1 MRYYSAMQF
10 RKSLDPRKS
19 LRGRL
24 IIGFFLVSLVAVLA
38 TVLIVNYWAR
48 QALEESIYARME
60 AVTMV
65 KEASLARWQ
74 AERKADVV
82 LLTRA
87 PEVRNAGTI
96 LLDPATESGS
106 DLYQTAYAV
115 LDQSLRDVLR
125 RRVDLL
131 EIFLMSPADG
141 RILYSTD
148 ANRLGERVSAPYFE
162 AGLQNVNLQSVDD
175 DPQAPRMYLVIATPL
190 RAVNGEV
197 KGVLA
202 AKVDPTHMEQI
213 VLDQTGLGPA
223 SITYLVDTH
232 RHLVQVI
239 DPYLHRALQKEK
251 VTSAGIEAVLAG
263 QDGRAQYTNYQNIPV
278 LGAYRWLDEMQFGLV
293 AELPVAEA
301 YAPVRQLTANI
312 LLTGLAGII
321 FVIAIMA
328 WVTRSI
334 SRPITALTETAVRVT
349 EGDLTATASVQTQD
363 EIGTLART
371 FNQMTE
377 QLRRLYISLE
387 AQVNARTAEL
397 AERVQQLD
405 LINQVGRSAISHL
418 ELDALLAEVVKL
430 IRQSFDF
437 YAVGILLVDRERG
450 EVYLSAADTAE
461 AMPVVPGSFAIKIES
476 QSMIT
481 QVVKTGRPLVAND
494 VTQNSYSLPDDRLP
508 RVKSEIGLPLKVG
521 EDVIGVLEI
530 QHSEMYAFSPE
541 DVQVLQTLSD
551 QIATAIRNAQL
562 FEAAE
567 GARMEAEEANFLKS
581 QFLANMSHELRTPL
595 NAVINFAY
603 LMSLGVDG
611 PLTAEQQDM
620 LNRIGD
626 SGRHLLGLINDI
638 LDLAKIES
646 GRIDLFLEKVYLPEV
661 IHGVMST
668 AVGLTRGKSISL
680 HVAVPDDLPLVQADR
695 NRVRQVLLNLVS
707 NAAKFTDVGDITVRA
722 AGDGEQW
729 VTVSVT
735 DTGIGMRPEDIPRAF
750 SEFVQLDG
758 HMARRTGGTGLGLP
772 IAKKFIEMH
781 GGQIWVESESGKGST
796 FYFTL
801 PQVETGPIPPE
812 AQHITKEIPPLVW
825 R

>member
-1 MRYYSAMQF
+1 MRF

-24 IIGFFLVSLVAVLA
+24 IAHFFLVSLL
-38 TVLIVNYWAR
+38 TVLLTVLVANFLAR
-48 QALEESIYARME
+48 RALEESIYARLE

-65 KEASLARWQ
+65 KEASLTRWQ
-74 AERKADVV
+74 TERKADVA
-82 LLTRA
+82 LLTRT
-87 PEVRNAGTI
+87 PDVRALGTF
-96 LLDPATESGS
+96 LLD
-106 DLYQTAYAV
+106 QTAARDSEEYQEAYAE
-115 LDQSLRDVLR
+115 LDQILQDVMR
-125 RRVDLL
+125 RRVDLE
-131 EIFLMSPADG
+131 EIFLMSPDDG
-141 RILYSTD
+141 RVLYSTND
-148 ANRLGERVSAPYFE
+148 DRLNERVTADYFQ
-162 AGLQNVNLQSVDD
+162 AGLQNVVLQSIDD
-175 DPQAPRMYLVIATPL
+175 DPLASQMYLVIATPL
-190 RAVNGEV
+190 RAVSGEV

-213 VLDQTGLGPA
+213 VLDQTGLGA
-223 SITYLVDTH
+223 ESITYLVNTEH
-232 RHLVQVI
+232 HLVQVI
-239 DPYLHRALQKEK
+239 DPYLHRALQRER
-251 VTSAGIEAVLAG
+251 VTSTGIEAVLAG
-263 QDGRAQYTNYQNIPV
+263 QNGRDQYTNYQDIPV
-278 LGAYRWLDEMQFGLV
+278 LGVYRWLDEMGFGLV

-301 YAPVRQLTANI
+301 YAPVQRLTATI
-312 LLTGLAGII
+312 LFTGLIGVLLMAGIMI
-321 FVIAIMA
+321 PFAN
-328 WVTRSI
+328 TI
-334 SRPITALTETAVRVT
+334 SRPIAELTNTAVRVT
-349 EGDLTATASVQTQD
+349 EGDLMATASVQTQD

-387 AQVNARTAEL
+387 AQVNTRTAEL
-397 AERVQQLD
+397 ADRVQQLN

-418 ELDALLAEVVKL
+418 DLDDLLTEVVRL
-430 IRQSFDF
+430 IRQSFNF

-450 EVYLSAADTAE
+450 EVYLSAADTVEDRPIA
-461 AMPVVPGSFAIKIES
+461 PGAFAIKIES
-476 QSMIT
+476 QSIIT

-494 VTQNSYSLPDDRLP
+494 VSRNSYYVPDERRP

-551 QIATAIRNAQL
+551 QIAATIRNAQL
-562 FEAAE
+562 FQAAE
-567 GARMEAEEANFLKS
+567 GARLEAEEANFLKS

-595 NAVINFAY
+595 NAIINFAY

-611 PLTAEQQDM
+611 PLTTEQQDM
-620 LNRIGD
+620 LNRVGD

-646 GRIDLFLEKVYLPEV
+646 GRIDLFLDKVYLPEV

-668 AVGLTRGKSISL
+668 AVGLTRGKSITL
-680 HVAVPDDLPLVQADR
+680 HTAVPDDLPLVQADR
-695 NRVRQVLLNLVS
+695 TRVRQVLLNLVS
-707 NAAKFTDVGDITVRA
+707 NAAKFTEGGDITVRA
-722 AGDGEQW
+722 FSDGAQW

-735 DTGIGMRPEDIPRAF
+735 DTGIGIRSEDIPRAF

-772 IAKKFIEMH
+772 ISKKFIEMH
-781 GGQIWVESESGKGST
+781 GGQIWVESEPGKGST
-796 FYFTL
+796 FCFTL
-801 PQVETGPIPPE
+801 PQYETGPTPPE
-812 AQHITKEIPPLVW
+812 MQHITKEIPPLVW

>member
-1 MRYYSAMQF
+1 MRF
-10 RKSLDPRKS
+10 RKNLDPRKS
-19 LRGRL
+19 LQGRL
-24 IIGFFLVSLVAVLA
+24 IAHFFLISLA
-38 TVLIVNYWAR
+38 TVLLIVLVANYSAR
-48 QALEESIYARME
+48 RALQQSIYARLE

-65 KEASLARWQ
+65 KEASLTRWQ

-82 LLTRA
+82 LLTRI

-96 LLDPATESGS
+96 LLDPDTESGS
-106 DLYQTAYAV
+106 EVYQAAYAT
-115 LDQSLRDVLR
+115 LDQVLRDVLR
-125 RRVDLL
+125 RRVDLNEL
-131 EIFLMSPADG
+131 FLMSPDDG
-141 RILYSTD
+141 RILYST
-148 ANRLGERVSAPYFE
+148 NTSRLGEKVSAPYFA
-162 AGLQNVNLQSVDD
+162 AGLQNVYMQSVDD
-175 DPQAPRMYLVIATPL
+175 DPQAPRMYMVIATPM

-213 VLDQTGLGPA
+213 VLDQTGLGEA
-223 SITYLVDTH
+223 SINYLVDTNN
-232 RHLVQVI
+232 HLVQVI
-239 DPYLHRALQKEK
+239 DPFLHRTLQKEK

-263 QDGRAQYTNYQNIPV
+263 QDGRAQYTNYQNMPV

-293 AELPVAEA
+293 AELPLSEA
-301 YAPVRQLTANI
+301 YAPVQRLTTII
-312 LLTGLAGII
+312 LVTGLAGI
-321 FVIAIMA
+321 VIMA
-328 WVTRSI
+328 VFMIPFANTI
-334 SRPITALTETAVRVT
+334 SRPIVELTDTAVRVT
-349 EGDLTATASVQTQD
+349 EGDLMATAAVQTQD

-387 AQVNARTAEL
+387 AQVNTRTAEL
-397 AERVQQLD
+397 ADRVQQLN
-405 LINQVGRSAISHL
+405 LINQVGRGAISHL
-418 ELDALLAEVVKL
+418 ELTELLTEVVKL
-430 IRQSFDF
+430 IRQSFSF

-450 EVYLSAADTAE
+450 EVYLSAADTVE
-461 AMPVVPGSFAIKIES
+461 ERPIVPGAFAIKIES
-476 QSMIT
+476 QSIIT

-494 VTQNSYSLPDDRLP
+494 VNQSSYYLPDERLP
-508 RVKSEIGLPLKVG
+508 RVRSEIGLPLKVG
-521 EDVIGVLEI
+521 DEVIGVLEI

-551 QIATAIRNAQL
+551 QIAAAIRNAQL
-562 FEAAE
+562 FQAAE
-567 GARMEAEEANFLKS
+567 GARLEAEEANFLKS

-595 NAVINFAY
+595 NAIINFAY

-620 LNRIGD
+620 LNRVGD

-668 AVGLTRGKSISL
+668 AVGLTRGKSITL
-680 HVAVPDDLPLVQADR
+680 HTAVPDDLPLVQADR
-695 NRVRQVLLNLVS
+695 TRVRQVLLNLVS
-707 NAAKFTDVGDITVRA
+707 NAAKFTEDGDITVRA
-722 AGDGEQW
+722 FSDGDQW

-735 DTGIGMRPEDIPRAF
+735 DTGIGIRPEDIPRAF

-772 IAKKFIEMH
+772 IAKKFVEMH
-781 GGQIWVESESGKGST
+781 GGQIWVESEPGKGST

-801 PQVETGPIPPE
+801 PQAETGPIPPE

>member
-1 MRYYSAMQF
+1 MRF
-10 RKSLDPRKS
+10 RKNLDPRKS
-19 LRGRL
+19 LQGRL
-24 IIGFFLVSLVAVLA
+24 IAHFFLVSLA
-38 TVLIVNYWAR
+38 TVLLIVLVANYSAR
-48 QALEESIYARME
+48 RALEQSIYARLE
-60 AVTMV
+60 SVTMV
-65 KEASLARWQ
+65 KEASLTRWQ

-82 LLTRA
+82 LLTRI
-87 PEVRNAGTI
+87 PEVRNSGTI

-106 DLYQTAYAV
+106 DVYQAAYAA
-115 LDQSLRDVLR
+115 LDQVLRDVLR
-125 RRVDLL
+125 RRVDLNEL
-131 EIFLMSPADG
+131 FLMSPDDG
-141 RILYSTD
+141 RILYST
-148 ANRLGERVSAPYFE
+148 NSSRLGERVSAPYFE
-162 AGLQNVNLQSVDD
+162 AGLQNVYLQSVDD
-175 DPQAPRMYLVIATPL
+175 DPQAPRMYMVIATPL
-190 RAVNGEV
+190 RAVNGDV

-213 VLDQTGLGPA
+213 VLDQTGLGGE
-223 SITYLVDTH
+223 SITYLVDTN

-251 VTSAGIEAVLAG
+251 VTSDGIEAVLAG

-293 AELPVAEA
+293 AELPVGVA
-301 YAPVRQLTANI
+301 YAPVQRLTTII
-312 LLTGLAGII
+312 LVTGLVG
-321 FVIAIMA
+321 IAIMA
-328 WVTRSI
+328 GLMIPFSRSI
-334 SRPITALTETAVRVT
+334 SRPIVDLTQTAVRVT
-349 EGDLTATASVQTQD
+349 EGDLVATAAVQTQD
-363 EIGTLART
+363 EIGVLART

-387 AQVNARTAEL
+387 AQVNTRTAEL
-397 AERVQQLD
+397 ADRVQQLN

-418 ELDALLAEVVKL
+418 ELTELLTEVVKL
-430 IRQSFDF
+430 IRQSFNF

-450 EVYLSAADTAE
+450 EVYLSAADTVE
-461 AMPVVPGSFAIKIES
+461 DMPIAPGAFAIKIES
-476 QSMIT
+476 QSIIT

-494 VTQNSYSLPDDRLP
+494 VAQNSYYLPADRLP
-508 RVKSEIGLPLKVG
+508 RVRSEIGLPLKVG
-521 EDVIGVLEI
+521 DEVIGVLEI
-530 QHSEMYAFSPE
+530 QHSEMHAFSPE

-551 QIATAIRNAQL
+551 QIAATIRNAQL
-562 FEAAE
+562 FQAAE
-567 GARMEAEEANFLKS
+567 GARLEAEEANFLKS

-595 NAVINFAY
+595 NAIINFAY

-668 AVGLTRGKSISL
+668 AVGLTRGKSITL
-680 HVAVPDDLPLVQADR
+680 HTAVADDLPLVQADR

-707 NAAKFTDVGDITVRA
+707 NAAKFTDFGDITVRA
-722 AGDGEQW
+722 ASDGEQW

-735 DTGIGMRPEDIPRAF
+735 DTGIGIRPDDIPRAF

-781 GGQIWVESESGKGST
+781 GGQIWVESEPGQGST

-801 PQVETGPIPPE
+801 PQVETGPTPPDT
-812 AQHITKEIPPLVW
+812 QHITKEIPPLVW
-825 R
+825 H

>member
-1 MRYYSAMQF
+1 MRF
-10 RKSLDPRKS
+10 RKNLDPRKS
-19 LRGRL
+19 LQGRL
-24 IIGFFLVSLVAVLA
+24 IAHFFLISLA
-38 TVLIVNYWAR
+38 TVLLIVLVANYSAR
-48 QALEESIYARME
+48 RALQQSIYARLE

-65 KEASLARWQ
+65 KEASLTRWQ

-82 LLTRA
+82 LLTRI

-96 LLDPATESGS
+96 LLDPDTESGS
-106 DLYQTAYAV
+106 EVYQAAYAT
-115 LDQSLRDVLR
+115 LDQVLRDVLR
-125 RRVDLL
+125 RRVDLNEL
-131 EIFLMSPADG
+131 FLMSPDDG
-141 RILYSTD
+141 RILYST
-148 ANRLGERVSAPYFE
+148 NTSRLGEKVSAPYFA
-162 AGLQNVNLQSVDD
+162 AGLQNVYMQSVDD
-175 DPQAPRMYLVIATPL
+175 DPQAPRMYMVIATPM

-213 VLDQTGLGPA
+213 VLDQTGLGEA
-223 SITYLVDTH
+223 SINYLVDTNY
-232 RHLVQVI
+232 HLVQVI
-239 DPYLHRALQKEK
+239 DPFLHRTLQKEK

-263 QDGRAQYTNYQNIPV
+263 QDGRAQYTNYQNMPV

-293 AELPVAEA
+293 AELPLSEA
-301 YAPVRQLTANI
+301 YAPVQRLTTII
-312 LLTGLAGII
+312 LVTGLAGI
-321 FVIAIMA
+321 VIMA
-328 WVTRSI
+328 VFMIPFANTI
-334 SRPITALTETAVRVT
+334 SRPIVELTDTAVRVT
-349 EGDLTATASVQTQD
+349 EGDLMATAAVQTQD

-387 AQVNARTAEL
+387 AQVNTRTAEL
-397 AERVQQLD
+397 ADRVQQLN
-405 LINQVGRSAISHL
+405 LINQVGRGAISHL
-418 ELDALLAEVVKL
+418 ELTELLTEVVKL
-430 IRQSFDF
+430 IRQSFSF

-450 EVYLSAADTAE
+450 EVYLSAADTVE
-461 AMPVVPGSFAIKIES
+461 ERPIVPGAFAIKIES
-476 QSMIT
+476 QSIIT

-494 VTQNSYSLPDDRLP
+494 VNQSSYYLPDERLP
-508 RVKSEIGLPLKVG
+508 RVRSEIGLPLKVG
-521 EDVIGVLEI
+521 DEVIGVLEI

-551 QIATAIRNAQL
+551 QIAAAIRNAQL
-562 FEAAE
+562 FQAAE
-567 GARMEAEEANFLKS
+567 GARLEAEEANFLKS

-595 NAVINFAY
+595 NAIINFAY

-620 LNRIGD
+620 LNRVGD

-668 AVGLTRGKSISL
+668 AVGLTRGKSITL
-680 HVAVPDDLPLVQADR
+680 HTAVPDDLPLVQADR
-695 NRVRQVLLNLVS
+695 TRVRQVLLNLVS
-707 NAAKFTDVGDITVRA
+707 NAAKFTEDGDITVRA
-722 AGDGEQW
+722 FSDGDQW

-735 DTGIGMRPEDIPRAF
+735 DTGIGIRPEDIPRAF

-772 IAKKFIEMH
+772 IAKKFVEMH
-781 GGQIWVESESGKGST
+781 GGQIWVESEPGKGST

-801 PQVETGPIPPE
+801 PQAETGPIPPE

>member
-1 MRYYSAMQF
+1 MRYYNAMRF
-10 RKSLDPRKS
+10 RKNLDLRKSLQ
-19 LRGRL
+19 GRL
-24 IIGFFLVSLVAVLA
+24 IAHFFLVSLVTVLLIVLA
-38 TVLIVNYWAR
+38 ANYWAR
-48 QALEESIYARME
+48 RALEESIYARLE

-65 KEASLARWQ
+65 KEESLARWQ
-74 AERKADVV
+74 AERKADVL

-87 PEVRNAGTI
+87 PDVRALSTV
-96 LLDPATESGS
+96 LLDPVGDQKSET
-106 DLYQTAYAV
+106 YQEAYAD
-115 LDQSLRDVLR
+115 LDQILQDVMR
-125 RRVDLL
+125 RRVDLD
-131 EIFLMSPADG
+131 EIFLMSPDDG
-141 RILYSTD
+141 RILYST
-148 ANRLGERVSAPYFE
+148 NTSRLGERVTATYFQ
-162 AGLQNVNLQSVDD
+162 AGLQNVHLQSIDN
-175 DPQAPRMYLVIATPL
+175 DPQAPQMYLVIATPL

-213 VLDQTGLGPA
+213 VLDQTGLGA
-223 SITYLVDTH
+223 ESITYLVNSDH
-232 RHLVQVI
+232 HLVQVI
-239 DPYLHRALQKEK
+239 DPYLHRALQQQR

-263 QDGRAQYTNYQNIPV
+263 QNGRDQYTNYQNIPV
-278 LGAYRWLDEMQFGLV
+278 LGAYRWLDEMGFGLV

-301 YAPVRQLTANI
+301 YAPVQQLTTTI
-312 LLTGLAGII
+312 FVTGLLGI
-321 FVIAIMA
+321 VLMA
-328 WVTRSI
+328 LVMIPFARTI
-334 SRPITALTETAVRVT
+334 SRPIVELTDTAVRVT
-349 EGDLTATASVQTQD
+349 EGDLMATASVQTQD
-363 EIGTLART
+363 EIGVLART

-387 AQVNARTAEL
+387 AQVNTRTAEL
-397 AERVQQLD
+397 AERVQQLN

-418 ELDALLAEVVKL
+418 ELEALLADVVKL

-437 YAVGILLVDRERG
+437 YAVGILLVDRQRG
-450 EVYLSAADTAE
+450 EVYLSAADTVE
-461 AMPVVPGSFAIKIES
+461 ATPVIPGAFAIKIES
-476 QSMIT
+476 PSIIT

-494 VTQNSYSLPDDRLP
+494 VSQSSYYLPDDRLP
-508 RVKSEIGLPLKVG
+508 RVRSEIGLPLKIG

-530 QHSEMYAFSPE
+530 QHSELYAFSPE

-551 QIATAIRNAQL
+551 QIAATIRNAQL
-562 FEAAE
+562 FQAAE
-567 GARMEAEEANFLKS
+567 GARLEAEEANFLKS

-595 NAVINFAY
+595 NAIINFAY

-707 NAAKFTDVGDITVRA
+707 NAAKFTEGGDITVRA
-722 AGDGEQW
+722 FSEGELW

-735 DTGIGMRPEDIPRAF
+735 DTGIGIRPEDIPRAF

-781 GGQIWVESESGKGST
+781 GGQIWVESESDTGST

-801 PQVETGPIPPE
+801 PQVETGPTPPE
-812 AQHITKEIPPLVW
+812 TQHITKEIPPLVW